1 MRASRGGAWKPDLMG
16 VSPWLTP
23 FFLEMMLI
31 LPQPLF
37 TLGFYLAV
45 GSLSDAG
52 LGSPGQQDLS
62 EGRKTMIDAQLGE
75 IIEVFFFPHYFIHF
89 CFHSDPIFR
98 TLFVGAIIRR
108 ANVTRAM

>member
-16 VSPWLTP
+16 VSTWLTP
-23 FFLEMMLI
+23 FMLEMMLI

-37 TLGFYLAV
+37 TLGFYFAV
-45 GSLSDAG
+45 GSLPDAG

-75 IIEVFFFPHYFIHF
+75 LVEVVIVIH
-89 CFHSDPIFR
+89 
-98 TLFVGAIIRR
+98 
-108 ANVTRAM
+108 

>member
-75 IIEVFFFPHYFIHF
+75 IIEVFFFPH
-89 CFHSDPIFR
+89 
-98 TLFVGAIIRR
+98 
-108 ANVTRAM
+108 